1 MDFKN
6 QKAKQQKQ
14 IKTKNVLEA
23 INEIGSQV
31 VDTAKN
37 EVKATSD
44 EFFRQLLG
52 QQRLLQQKRSG
63 ELPKGQSIQMN
74 EVMSGQAEKNKK
86 LEEQIFFERRLFNEE
101 KQETSKKLQDLRLRL
116 HAIQQEAT
124 KLATSTQN
132 LSEEVRTAVMQG
144 SAGAS
149 EYQIN
154 FYENIISMIAA
165 FRKKID
171 NAVVWMQGT
180 NKRAEKKNFWSQYK
194 KKGSSFLLSG
204 ETYSQRS
211 AG

>member
-6 QKAKQQKQ
+6 QKAKQLKQ

-37 EVKATSD
+37 EVKATND

-52 QQRLLQQKRSG
+52 QQRQLQQKRSG
-63 ELPKGQSIQMN
+63 ELPKGKSLQMN
-74 EVMSGQAEKNKK
+74 EVMSGQTEKNKK

-101 KQETSKKLQDLRLRL
+101 KQETSKKLQELRLRL

-124 KLATSTQN
+124 KLVASTNN
-132 LSEEVRTAVMQG
+132 LSQEVRTAVMQG
-144 SAGAS
+144 NSNVS

-154 FYENIISMIAA
+154 FYENIIQLVSA

-171 NAVVWMQGT
+171 SAVVWMQGS
-180 NKRAEKKNFWSQYK
+180 NKRAEKKNYWSQYK

>member
-1 MDFKN
+1 MDIKS
-6 QKAKQQKQ
+6 QKAKQRAQ

-52 QQRLLQQKRSG
+52 QQKALQQKRSG
-63 ELPKGQSIQMN
+63 EVSMGRPVEINK
-74 EVMSGQAEKNKK
+74 VMSGEQEKNKK
-86 LEEQIFFERRLFNEE
+86 LEDQLFFERRLHNEE
-101 KQETSKKLQDLRLRL
+101 SQETNKKLNELRLRL
-116 HAIQQEAT
+116 QAIQEEANKIAASTVGLSQEI
-124 KLATSTQN
+124 KI
-132 LSEEVRTAVMQG
+132 AVMQG
-144 SAGAS
+144 ATTAS

-154 FYENIISMIAA
+154 FYEDIIKTMMS

-171 NAVVWMQGT
+171 NAVIWMQGQ
-180 NKRAEKKNFWSQYK
+180 NKRGEKKNFWSQYK